1 MAKSRTRK
9 KSAKKPSVV
18 IPREITSV
26 ATDYLKQWT
35 AKELTRIQGQ
45 SKEVLC
51 VPVRNGYKIGLYQ
64 LVVHPNK
71 TCDVLNHNQE
81 FVHRFENKIS
91 AILYT
96 IYTIKHKYW
105 MADEILY
112 WDREINKNYT
122 DTVALRRTVEE
133 ARRRKDYFSVD
144 IRLARL
150 EIAETKLNY
159 ARDKISKIHRTGKY
173 NKVWE

>member
-9 KSAKKPSVV
+9 KYAKKPSVV
-18 IPREITSV
+18 IPQEITSI

-35 AKELTRIQGQ
+35 SKELTRIQ

-51 VPVRNGYKIGLYQ
+51 VPSRTGYKIGLYQ
-64 LVVHPNK
+64 LILNPNK
-71 TCDVLNHNQE
+71 SCDVLNHNQE

-105 MADEILY
+105 VADEILH
-112 WDREINKNYT
+112 WDQEINKNYT
-122 DTVALRRTVEE
+122 DTVALRRTIEE
-133 ARRRKDYFSVD
+133 AKRRKDYFSVD

-150 EIAETKLNY
+150 EIAETKLNR
-159 ARDKISKIHRTGKY
+159 ARDKILKIHKTGKY